1 MVVSTTGKMNS
12 ILVRGNWI
20 ISGSGKTR
28 RIIKNGAILIENDII
43 NAVGEYDRISR
54 DYSFDVELGSDRHV
68 VIPGF
73 VNAHNHGRGLSA
85 FQGGVSDAPLELWLP
100 ALFNSYETDLYWD
113 TLLAAMDMIS
123 RGITSVLCHWCER
136 DPGAKSY
143 RDDLEK
149 SISAFLQSGIRV
161 AIAPIIYDQNRYAY
175 LEEEKILSKLPSKMK
190 YRLEGRGEDPS
201 RIKHYFDTITH
212 LKKKYSNRS
221 DRIKFQYG
229 PNGVQWCSDTLLQ
242 EIEMNMKRNDM
253 RVHLHLLETKYQKKY
268 GDLHFGKSVVRHL
281 REIGLLDAQVSLAH
295 CVWVSREDIELLSES
310 KAICIHNPSSNLRLH
325 SGIAPIATMLD
336 NEVEVALGTD
346 STGLNDD
353 DDMIQEMRLSWLL
366 QRVPGLNSRYVS
378 SSEVFDMATI
388 GSAKA
393 AGFADSIGSIEV
405 GKKAD
410 LVLLDVRRAM
420 SPIASHH
427 IPILNLLLQRITKS
441 DVDIVIIGGKI
452 VFKEGRFIE
461 LNRTEVIEELMK
473 TFTEPSK
480 DDLDFASHLKKLLRE
495 YYTDWDKDEPRH
507 RYNLMQD

>member
-1 MVVSTTGKMNS
+1 MNR
-12 ILVRGNWI
+12 ILVRGKWI
-20 ISGSGKTR
+20 ISSSGENQR
-28 RIIKNGAILIENDII
+28 VIKNGAILVENDII
-43 NAVGEYDRISR
+43 SAVGEYDRISR
-54 DYSFDVELGSDRHV
+54 DYSYDAELGSERHI

-100 ALFNSYETDLYWD
+100 TLFNSYETDLYWD
-113 TLLAAMDMIS
+113 TLLAAMDMVS

-136 DPGAKSY
+136 DPSAKSY

-149 SISAFLQSGIRV
+149 SINAFLKSGMRV
-161 AIAPIIYDQNRYAY
+161 AIAPVIYDQNRYVY

-190 YRLEGRGEDPS
+190 YMLESRDEDPS
-201 RIKHYFDTITH
+201 RIKHYFDTIAH
-212 LKKKYSNRS
+212 LKKKYNNRS
-221 DRIKFQYG
+221 ESIAFQYG
-229 PNGVQWCSDTLLQ
+229 PNGVQWCSDELLQ

-268 GDLHFGKSVVRHL
+268 GDLYFGKSIVRHL

-310 KAICIHNPSSNLRLH
+310 EAICIHNPSSNLRLH

-336 NEVEVALGTD
+336 CGVKVAMGTD

-353 DDMIQEMRLSWLL
+353 DDMIQEMRLSWQL

-378 SSEVFDMATI
+378 SSEVFNMATL

-393 AGFADSIGSIEV
+393 TGFAESIGSIEV

-410 LVLLDVRRAM
+410 LVLLDIRRAM
-420 SPIASHH
+420 TPTASPSISM
-427 IPILNLLLQRITKS
+427 LDLLLQRITKS
-441 DVDIVIIGGKI
+441 DVDLVLIGGKI
-452 VFKEGRFIE
+452 VFKEGNFIE
-461 LNRTEVIEELMK
+461 LNRDEVIEELMK

-480 DDLDFASHLKKLLRE
+480 EDLDFANHLKKLLLE
-495 YYTDWDKDEPRH
+495 YYSEWDRNEPGH
-507 RYNLMQD
+507 RYNLMQE